1 LAEDGISVYCLTGMR
16 EQNSGTVQLKGIGG
30 EIITSRF
37 VAFSDQIHVLMS
49 AANLIISR
57 AGAGSIAEITR
68 CRVPSILIPYPYAAD
83 QHQLANASYLES
95 KGGGVVCLEENI
107 NKKLLSEVREVRF
120 NEEFRAI
127 LRRNLYSID
136 QEDSAQK
143 LGKEILQ
150 YLQLKENFSVSS
162 ELLEGARI

>member
-1 LAEDGISVYCLTGMR
+1 M
-16 EQNSGTVQLKGIGG
+16 
-30 EIITSRF
+30 
-37 VAFSDQIHVLMS
+37 
-49 AANLIISR
+49 
-57 AGAGSIAEITR
+57 
-68 CRVPSILIPYPYAAD
+68 
-83 QHQLANASYLES
+83 
-95 KGGGVVCLEENI
+95 
-107 NKKLLSEVREVRF
+107 F